1 MKRLPKNS
9 RARGASHSVI
19 SLLVIAALAVTT
31 VFGAPRFATAIDT
44 LEDAL
49 AAHTVEGVTP
59 SGISIDLFDYWITRQ
74 GEPDNAVT
82 TVAELG
88 QGINSNHTLKF
99 GKYLDG
105 LQAEN
110 QDDVKP
116 WNVWTQSEKP
126 YSDIVNS
133 VLGADGYPQLNQS
146 TVSSDESLAYLFDPG
161 HEQQEG
167 RKAYRNVKNLL
178 RVNDSGYFEYNSANS
193 FAEFV
198 ADGADS
204 GAFTLYDK
212 GAVIGQGGAGDENG
226 QFFPFNKGS
235 QVFELEE
242 NGGALEP
249 KGVKSEDKILNHYFG
264 LTMTTNFVQ
273 QYGGHTTEGGDEPV
287 TYEFTGDDD
296 VWVFIDDVL
305 VGDLGGNHNAA
316 SLKIDFSTGEITIN
330 GINDGTIRDKFVAAG
345 KAGEATWGTVVSSDT
360 FADDTYHTLKFFYL
374 ERGNVSSNMWLKF
387 NLKTLPETDIVKVDQ
402 VGQPIEG
409 ATFNVFN
416 WTSNSDRERICTAK
430 TEGDGTVV
438 LRDPDNN
445 NAPLTLEAVYKEC
458 ANQEGE
464 CTIRLIEE
472 GMPNGYRATADYI
485 SLRIKKQKVGNEDKY
500 ILLSND
506 PWTTGAYAM
515 SKVLVTAPDNLTLG
529 EVDSGNLNSVECS
542 SETFRD
548 GMLFVVIEKKAAD
561 GAWDLV
567 SGDPLNGWDTW
578 SIDDTVDSETK
589 LQRIKNAGEQTDAV
603 FAIGSGGAYEAEVA
617 ALPGDVLDYA
627 YFADENGGTYRGAY
641 FFTTASSWNDVTADN
656 LYAVENTENFAR
668 EFSARV
674 YVPNIINRVIVQK
687 LDEAGN
693 PVNGAEMGIWGEDQ
707 VDAPE
712 NGPATL
718 KEGAELEKTETT
730 HTLTKYDGDG
740 NIADSISLE
749 GACIFSGLEPGV
761 YWVGEVEAPD
771 GYVKNNALAKV
782 IVSADGADGVYADA
796 MEEGDGITVQRGVG
810 RIVRSMVQ
818 FATDDDID
826 TTLHNIKVTPV
837 EATHTP
843 KDGTLHGSVTL
854 DSPKADASW
863 EHLEFED
870 EGNAVL
876 DYVMNDTDGSYVYT
890 MDKGIPALVVRQC
903 RDHKLEGSSANF
915 TELGETDITSLF
927 TGVTIVQIANVHT
940 GDYELTKTVKGGDT
954 ADESASFTFDLRFAQ
969 FQPAADSSPTAQEQ
983 YAATVPVTG
992 TYGYTVTDESGNALE
1007 CGTLTLGKL
1016 DDELAVTA
1024 AVPENEQ
1031 AQGDD
1036 QPSSY
1041 WTASEGGPYTVKLSH
1056 GQTLAIKGLPVYTT
1070 VTAIERDAD
1079 GFTTTH
1085 TVLDSVMEEGAIPA
1099 ISMSNR
1105 ADATINKIQE
1115 ATTLEPEQP
1124 AVYGAQVEFINTKV
1138 IEPVPDPGQD
1148 PDNDPDDNPGDEPSE
1163 EPGDDPDEEPGDDP
1177 DDGPGDKPGDDPGD
1191 DPDDE
1196 PGDDPDDEPGD
1207 KPGNDPDKDLPGT
1220 GDVAP
1225 IAAVVA
1231 AAGTACIGGSIA
1243 LRKRRDE

>member
-1 MKRLPKNS
+1 MKRLPKKLPGGGS
-9 RARGASHSVI
+9 SHSVI

-31 VFGAPRFATAIDT
+31 VFGAPRFAAAIGA

-59 SGISIDLFDYWITRQ
+59 SGISIDLFDYWITEQ
-74 GEPDNAVT
+74 NNPDNVVT
-82 TVAELG
+82 TLAELD
-88 QGINSNHTLKF
+88 QGINKDHTLKF

-105 LQAEN
+105 LYAKN
-110 QDDVKP
+110 PDDVKS
-116 WNVWTQSEKP
+116 WNVWTKSETP
-126 YSDIVNS
+126 YPDIVNS
-133 VLGADGYPQLNQS
+133 VLGEDGYPQLNQAM
-146 TVSSDESLAYLFDPG
+146 VFSSESLAYLFDSG
-161 HEQQEG
+161 YEQQEG
-167 RKAYRNVKNLL
+167 RKAYHNVKNLL
-178 RVNDSGYFEYNSANS
+178 RVNESGYFEYNSANS

-212 GAVIGQGGAGDENG
+212 GAVIGQGGADDKNG
-226 QFFPFNKGS
+226 QFFPFNEGS

-242 NGGALEP
+242 NDGKLEP
-249 KGVKSEDKILNHYFG
+249 KDVKSENEILNHYFG

-273 QYGGHTTEGGDEPV
+273 QYGGHTTEGGGEPV

-316 SLKIDFSTGEITIN
+316 SLKIDFSSGAITIN
-330 GINDGTIRDKFVAAG
+330 GKSDGTIKNKFTAAG
-345 KAGEATWGTVVSSDT
+345 RADAAAWGTGMSANT

-402 VGQPIEG
+402 VGEPIEG
-409 ATFNVFN
+409 ATFNVYN
-416 WTSNSDRERICTAK
+416 WTSGSASERICTAK

-445 NAPLTLEAVYKEC
+445 NAPLTLEAVYKRC
-458 ANQEGE
+458 ANDAGV
-464 CTIRLIEE
+464 CKIRLIEE
-472 GMPNGYRATADYI
+472 GMPKGYRATADYI
-485 SLRIKKQKVGNEDKY
+485 SLQIEKREVDGEDKY
-500 ILLSND
+500 ILLSDD

-515 SKVLVTAPDNLTLG
+515 SKVLVTAPDSLALNAVG
-529 EVDSGNLNSVECS
+529 SGKLESVACS
-542 SETFRD
+542 NEDFRD

-561 GAWDLV
+561 GTWDLV

-578 SIDDTVDSETK
+578 SIGDDVDSETK
-589 LQRIKNAGEQTDAV
+589 LQHIKNAGEQTDAV

-617 ALPGDVLDYA
+617 ALPGDVLDYV
-627 YFADENGGTYRGAY
+627 YFDSEGGTYRGAY

-693 PVNGAEMGIWGEDQ
+693 PVNGATMGIWEEDQ

-718 KEGAELEKTETT
+718 KEGAKPKETETT
-730 HTLTKYDGDG
+730 HPLTKYDGDG
-740 NIADSISLE
+740 NIVDSINLE
-749 GACIFSGLEPGV
+749 GACIFTGLEPGV
-761 YWVGEVEAPD
+761 YWVGEVTAPD

-782 IVSADGADGVYADA
+782 IVSTDGADGVYADA

-843 KDGTLHGSVTL
+843 EDGTSHGSIVL
-854 DSPKADASW
+854 DAPKEDANW
-863 EHLEFED
+863 LHLEFED
-870 EGNAVL
+870 EGKAVL

-890 MDKGIPALVVRQC
+890 MDKGIPALAVRQC
-903 RDHKLEGSSANF
+903 SDHRLEGSSANF
-915 TELGETDITSLF
+915 TELNGEDITSLF

-940 GDYELTKTVKGGDT
+940 GDYELAKTVKGGDT
-954 ADESASFTFDLRFAQ
+954 ADESASFTFNLRFAQ

-992 TYGYTVTDESGNALE
+992 TYGYTVTDENGNALE
-1007 CGTLTLGKL
+1007 CGTLTLEEL

-1041 WTASEGGPYTVKLSH
+1041 WTASEGEPYAVKLSH
-1056 GQTLAIKGLPVYTT
+1056 GQTLTIKGLPVYTT

-1079 GFTTTH
+1079 GFTTAH
-1085 TVLDSVMEEGAIPA
+1085 TVLDSVMGEGAIPA

-1115 ATTLEPEQP
+1115 ATTLEPERP

-1138 IEPVPDPGQD
+1138 LEPVPDPGQD
-1148 PDNDPDDNPGDEPSE
+1148 PDNDPDDNPGDEPGAE
-1163 EPGDDPDEEPGDDP
+1163 
-1177 DDGPGDKPGDDPGD
+1177 PGD

-1196 PGDDPDDEPGD
+1196 PGDDPDDEPGDKPGDDPGDEPDDDLGDDPGDEPGD

-1225 IAAVVA
+1225 IAVVVA
-1231 AAGTACIGGSIA
+1231 AAGAACIGGSIA